1 VHLVVLS
8 EESTMTRR
16 RHRLVPTLIAA
27 LATAAVIAP
36 AAQARPAASGLAAGS
51 GKGAVVVVDRTIH
64 DQPLANPVAVPS
76 TGLNHGAGLVDR
88 TGPIQI
94 TSASDTNWTDVF
106 AGAAAGA
113 LVIAI
118 CAAGL
123 GMNRRANPAT

>member
-16 RHRLVPTLIAA
+16 HRLVPTIIAA

-36 AAQARPAASGLAAGS
+36 AAQARPAASGVAAGS

-123 GMNRRANPAT
+123 GMNRRANLAT

>member
-1 VHLVVLS
+1 
-8 EESTMTRR
+8 MTRR

-36 AAQARPAASGLAAGS
+36 AAQARPAASGVAAGS
-51 GKGAVVVVDRTIH
+51 GKGVVVVDRTIH

-94 TSASDTNWTDVF
+94 SSASDTNWTDVF

-123 GMNRRANPAT
+123 GMNRRANLAT

>member
-1 VHLVVLS
+1 
-8 EESTMTRR
+8 MTRR

-27 LATAAVIAP
+27 LAAAAVIAP
-36 AAQARPAASGLAAGS
+36 AAQARPAVSGAAGS

-113 LVIAI
+113 LVLAI

-123 GMNRRANPAT
+123 GMNRRANLAT